1 MAAARRPA
9 GLVLTACYVVV
20 FLWVTSRRS
29 SVTPATLAAG
39 TGVGMLFGL
48 VMYSVAP
55 LGLGSYASNPW
66 LPGS

>member
-1 MAAARRPA
+1 
-9 GLVLTACYVVV
+9 VVIL
-20 FLWVTSRRS
+20 LWVTSRRS

-39 TGVGMLFGL
+39 TGVGLLFGL

-66 LPGS
+66 HGYGRWSTTPRT